1 MKSIILEIR
10 SKFAEMGPSEKKIAN
25 CLIEDPACILPLS
38 ISEFAAKAG
47 CGDATAIRFA
57 RRLGLKGY
65 QELKIAIAGEVS
77 SLSREREQVSKD
89 DSCFDMFIKRIN
101 DIQIAL
107 ENTRGVLDPEGL
119 EKAAKAILNAERIV
133 LFGLGN
139 SSPIAMDAQYKFLRI
154 GLNCDACSDSHLQVN
169 IASHLNKRCVA
180 IGVSHSGRSVDVVEA
195 LRLARLC
202 GATTICVTNHDV
214 SPITRVSDICLFTK
228 SEETKYTNLS
238 MSSRTAA
245 LAIFDSIYTYIVAN
259 SDHQAAEAITATEI
273 GMKSKKY

>member
-10 SKFAEMGPSEKKIAN
+10 SKYAEMGPGEKKIAN
-25 CLIEDPACILPLS
+25 CLIDDPACILPLS

-77 SLSREREQVSKD
+77 TLSRESEKISKD
-89 DSCFDMFIKRIN
+89 DTCFDMFTKRIN

-107 ENTRGVLDPEGL
+107 ENTRSVLDPEEL
-119 EKAAKAILNAERIV
+119 EKAAKMIMNANRIII
-133 LFGLGN
+133 FGLGN

-154 GLNCDACSDSHLQVN
+154 GLNCAACSDNHLQVN
-169 IASHLNKRCVA
+169 IASHLTPGCVA
-180 IGVSHSGRSVDVVEA
+180 IGISHSGSSVDIVEA
-195 LRLARLC
+195 LRLSRLC
-202 GATTICVTNHDV
+202 GATTVCVTNYEV

-228 SEETKYTNLS
+228 AEETEYMKLA
-238 MSSRTAA
+238 MSSRVAQ

-259 SDHQAAEAITATEI
+259 SEHAAVEAITATEI
-273 GMKSKKY
+273 GMKSKKF